1 MLEIYSY
8 EYVRAANDERRTKA
22 LNRYERLFRRT
33 DGTGAV
39 VRTGGAEVVEIT
51 FANGCPEPDQISA

>member
-8 EYVRAANDERRTKA
+8 EYVTAAIAERRTKA
-22 LNRYERLFRRT
+22 LNRYERLHRRI
-33 DGTGAV
+33 DERGIVAV
-39 VRTGGAEVVEIT
+39 HDAQVVEIA

>member
-8 EYVRAANDERRTKA
+8 EYVRAANTERRAKA
-22 LNRYERLFRRT
+22 LNRYERLHRRSDDSEIVAST
-33 DGTGAV
+33 
-39 VRTGGAEVVEIT
+39 REAEVVEIA

>member
-8 EYVRAANDERRTKA
+8 EYVRAANTERRTKA
-22 LNRYERLFRRT
+22 LNRYERLHRGA
-33 DGTGAV
+33 DGTEPTS
-39 VRTGGAEVVEIT
+39 RNGGAEVVEIS

>member
-8 EYVRAANDERRTKA
+8 EYVTAANAERRTKA
-22 LNRYERLFRRT
+22 LNRYERIHRRI
-33 DGTGAV
+33 DDSV
-39 VRTGGAEVVEIT
+39 VVAPRDAEVVEIA